1 MEKPRLYD
9 RYIRLIGI
17 PLIGFLMPFAMHPDD
32 FLEFGLVFRNSVF
45 LSFTSTLLLWEGD
58 RQLFLE
64 SRRRFPLFSQT
75 RQRLIWQTITVVLY
89 TLVVSVS
96 VNYWICGKL
105 LNFHE
110 GTDLLSDF
118 RINLIP
124 TIIVTLC
131 YESVYFFQSWKENV
145 QKAEKLARVSL
156 ESQLAVL
163 KSQLDPHFLFNSLNT
178 LASMIDDNEP
188 ASAYLEQL
196 ADVYRYVL
204 VNREKNLVSLEE
216 EMQFLDAYI
225 YLNKT
230 RFRENLQIEKQ
241 LVSTA
246 MGRRIAPLSLQL
258 LVENAI
264 KHNVVSKE
272 NPLIIKILE
281 EGPDYLVI
289 ANNVQAKTILRSNG
303 RDESTRIGLQN
314 LRERYR
320 LLTNQSIEIT
330 SDAVQFRVRI
340 PLIAA

>member
-1 MEKPRLYD
+1 M
-9 RYIRLIGI
+9 
-17 PLIGFLMPFAMHPDD
+17 
-32 FLEFGLVFRNSVF
+32 F

-58 RQLFLE
+58 RQIFLAV
-64 SRRRFPLFSQT
+64 RRRYPNYGQT
-75 RQRLIWQTITVVLY
+75 TRRLIVQAIAVVTY
-89 TLVVSVS
+89 TLVVSVA
-96 VNYWICGKL
+96 VNYWLCGKL
-105 LNFHE
+105 LKFHE
-110 GTDLLSDF
+110 GDDLLADF
-118 RINLIP
+118 RTNLIP
-124 TIIVTLC
+124 TLIVTLC

-178 LASMIDDNEP
+178 LAAMIDGNEA

-204 VNREKNLVSLEE
+204 VNREKNLVSLDE

-225 YLNKT
+225 YLNKG

-241 LVSTA
+241 LLPTG

-264 KHNVVSKE
+264 KHNVVSTE
-272 NPLIIKILE
+272 NPLVIQIRE
-281 EGPDYLVI
+281 EGPDYLVVT
-289 ANNVQAKTILRSNG
+289 NNVQAKTILRHAD
-303 RDESTRIGLQN
+303 REKSTRIGLQN

-330 SDAVQFRVRI
+330 SDAAEFRVRI
-340 PLIAA
+340 PLLTA